1 MSVQASCLWPGLE
14 LCHQKHL
21 ATEAAT
27 RFNRSGDWTKQVSDP
42 TKNQNNDVKDIKIP
56 LLEFLE
62 RFPLVLHIIIIWN
75 TVYLKQSLLR
85 KDTKL
90 LQQSGAMVKSFTH
103 EIILTCLA
111 LLSLFK
117 MVINS
122 KLEPN
127 VTAFD
132 FLLMYVAYLF
142 PPAPAFIGVHFTS
155 SSLPDCQ
162 NAFSLMGR
170 DMRKWHGLSCPCP
183 SNHDIFHFVYFTIQ
197 KGGAAADTFALSR
210 TVDVLVII
218 WNGTLRSDAVC
229 CVITLAG
236 RLETVKTHFR

>member
-1 MSVQASCLWPGLE
+1 
-14 LCHQKHL
+14 
-21 ATEAAT
+21 
-27 RFNRSGDWTKQVSDP
+27 
-42 TKNQNNDVKDIKIP
+42 
-56 LLEFLE
+56 
-62 RFPLVLHIIIIWN
+62 
-75 TVYLKQSLLR
+75 
-85 KDTKL
+85 
-90 LQQSGAMVKSFTH
+90 MVKS
-103 EIILTCLA
+103 LTNIFN
-111 LLSLFK
+111 LSGLSFPFFK

-122 KLEPN
+122 KPAPN
-127 VTAFD
+127 VTVFD
-132 FLLMYVAYLF
+132 FLLAYVAHLF
-142 PPAPAFIGVHFTS
+142 PPAPAFGGVHFTT

-170 DMRKWHGLSCPCP
+170 DMRKWHGLSCPRP

-236 RLETVKTHFR
+236 RLETVKTHFRYTMGVIYSIMKGFFLCEWLTK